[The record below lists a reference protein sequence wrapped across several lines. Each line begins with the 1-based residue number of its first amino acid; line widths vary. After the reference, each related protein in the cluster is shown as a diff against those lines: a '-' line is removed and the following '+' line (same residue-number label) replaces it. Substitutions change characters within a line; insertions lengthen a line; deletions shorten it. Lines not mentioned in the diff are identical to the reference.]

1 MNYDEIFEAMYTQ
14 YRAEATIPSNTDDE
28 YIIGMRMANEA
39 LNYWA
44 SYDGVYWREL
54 YDTLQNNTGGTQT
67 ITTGTTRYLAP
78 PNYKEAGGF
87 AKVKN
92 ANGNVVQS
100 YPIIESQEAQ
110 FRGDQD
116 TYCYFTYGQFNYSTG
131 TASQSG
137 TTITGSG
144 TTWTSAMTGM
154 QIIWVTGEKATITFV
169 STTSLTADVSQTVAS
184 GTYRI
189 IHTGWTLN
197 LNPAPGSSLNGL
209 DLDYVYY
216 KKPTRYVSGSTISE
230 ISDPY
235 MIVHRMLAGRFRSS
249 RNPYYSSA
257 VKDAENRVRVMQLE
271 NNSGNWADP
280 WSLPD
285 HSGSSWGR

>member
-1 MNYDEIFEAMYTQ
+1 MSYDDIFTEFYRQ
-14 YRAEATIPSNTDDE
+14 YRAEATVPSSTDDE
-28 YIIGMRMANEA
+28 YLIGYSLANEA

-44 SYDGVYWREL
+44 NYDGTYWREL

-67 ITTGTTRYLAP
+67 ITTGTTKYLAP
-78 PNYKEAGGF
+78 PNFKEAGGF

-92 ANGNVVQS
+92 AQGNVVQS

-110 FRGDQD
+110 FKGDQD

-154 QIIWVTGEKATITFV
+154 QIVFVTGETATITYV
-169 STTSLTADVSQTVAS
+169 SATSLTADVSQTVAS

-189 IHTGWTLN
+189 LHTGWTLN
-197 LNPAPGSSLNGL
+197 LNPAPNSSLNGL

-216 KKPTRYVSGSTISE
+216 KNPTKYVSGETISE
-230 ISDPY
+230 IPDPY
-235 MIVHRMLAGRFRSS
+235 MIVHRMLGSRFRSS

-257 VKDAENRVRVMQLE
+257 IKDAENRVRIMQLA

-280 WSLPD
+280 WKLVD
-285 HSGSSWGR
+285 HSGSSFGG